1 MTGRSE
7 RYRISVSFGDDED
20 VMLAIMKQYQSLDAR
35 RRSLW
40 IKQVMAVGFGA
51 LLKGNVSVAVGQAIS
66 AVPNASLGIPP
77 FNGTAPATQDT
88 PVSAEAKP
96 PSEVTRRGLKG
107 LLGSSS
113 TT

>member
-20 VMLAIMKQYQSLDAR
+20 VMVAIMKQYQSLDAR

-51 LLKGNVSVAVGQAIS
+51 LLKGNASFVAGQPNGSVAG
-66 AVPNASLGIPP
+66 ASLAIPP
-77 FNGTAPATQDT
+77 SIGTVPANHDQ

-107 LLGSSS
+107 LLGSS